1 MRLRRSVVS
10 GPGIRRRARGR
21 GFSYTGADGGRVD
34 ESTLARIQAL
44 AIPPAWRQ
52 VWICPHENGHI
63 QAVGMDAAGRR
74 QYLYHGQWR
83 RERDEE
89 KFDRVLDL
97 ATRLPDVRDRVR
109 ADLARRGLTRH
120 RVEAVAVDL
129 IDRGLFRVGGEE
141 YAQENGT
148 RGVATLL
155 RTHVRVTGEEL
166 RFDYR
171 AKGGARRRVRIGDE
185 LLATA
190 VRGLLR
196 SHATSRRLL
205 VYRQDGEYRELHAAD
220 INARFQE
227 LADCE
232 CSAKDLRTW
241 QATVLA
247 AEGFA
252 QRDPPR
258 SRRAAAAAGREVVA
272 EVAAALGN
280 TPAVARGSYI
290 DPRVIEAFAD
300 GETVARAVARAAR
313 AGSDEERRQLV
324 DRAVIRLLRRR

>member
-21 GFSYTGADGGRVD
+21 GFSYTG
-34 ESTLARIQAL
+34 
-44 AIPPAWRQ
+44 
-52 VWICPHENGHI
+52 
-63 QAVGMDAAGRR
+63 
-74 QYLYHGQWR
+74 
-83 RERDEE
+83 
-89 KFDRVLDL
+89 
-97 ATRLPDVRDRVR
+97 
-109 ADLARRGLTRH
+109 
-120 RVEAVAVDL
+120 
-129 IDRGLFRVGGEE
+129 
-141 YAQENGT
+141 T

-166 RFDYR
+166 WFDYR

-185 LLATA
+185 LLAAA

-205 VYRQDGEYRELHAAD
+205 VYRRGGEYRELHAAD

-241 QATVLA
+241 QATVPA

-252 QRDPPR
+252 QRDPPS
-258 SRRAAAAAGREVVA
+258 SRRAAAAAGREVAA